1 MTPER
6 KEAITVALALVPNLL
21 PRNRLFA
28 FYTNSEAK
36 SARRRASALRGLV
49 AQLLEGADEI
59 RLQPRGESYVL
70 AFRMAGMHASRR
82 ALLSR
87 AEAACVAH
95 LVERGGGTIAGAPD
109 RSVLDAALA
118 NLDESRT
125 ISELEASGE
134 SA

>member
-6 KEAITVALALVPNLL
+6 KEAITVALALVPGLL

-49 AQLLEGADEI
+49 TQLLDGAEDV
-59 RLQPRGESYVL
+59 RLQPRGDSFVL
-70 AFRMAGMHASRR
+70 AFRVSSMHASRR
-82 ALLSR
+82 AVLSR

-95 LVERGGGTIAGAPD
+95 LVERGGGSIAGAPD
-109 RSVLDAALA
+109 RAALEAALA
-118 NLDESRT
+118 SLDERQT
-125 ISELEASGE
+125 ISDLEASG
-134 SA
+134 

>member
-1 MTPER
+1 MTPAR
-6 KEAITVALALVPNLL
+6 KEAITVALALVPTLL

-36 SARRRASALRGLV
+36 SARRRAAVLRGL
-49 AQLLEGADEI
+49 ASQLLDGAEDV
-59 RLQPRGESYVL
+59 RLQARGDSFVL
-70 AFRMAGMHASRR
+70 AYRVASVHASRR

-95 LVERGGGTIAGAPD
+95 LVERGGSSISGAPD
-109 RSVLDAALA
+109 RSVLEAALA
-118 NLDESRT
+118 NLDEGRT

-134 SA
+134 

>member
-6 KEAITVALALVPNLL
+6 KEAVTVALALVPNLL

-49 AQLLEGADEI
+49 AQLLNGAEDV
-59 RLQPRGESYVL
+59 RLQPRGESFVL
-70 AFRMAGMHASRR
+70 ACRVASVHASRR

-95 LVERGGGTIAGAPD
+95 LATRGGVSIPGAPD

-118 NLDESRT
+118 NLDEGRS
-125 ISELEASGE
+125 ISELEASG
-134 SA
+134 

>member
-6 KEAITVALALVPNLL
+6 KEAITVALALVPGLL

-49 AQLLEGADEI
+49 TQLLDGAEDV
-59 RLQPRGESYVL
+59 RLQPRGDSFVL
-70 AFRMAGMHASRR
+70 AFRVASVHASRR

-95 LVERGGGTIAGAPD
+95 LVERAGGSIAGAPD
-109 RSVLDAALA
+109 RSALENALA
-118 NLDESRT
+118 NLDEQRT
-125 ISELEASGE
+125 ISDLEASGE
-134 SA
+134 

>member
-6 KEAITVALALVPNLL
+6 KEAITIALALVPNLL

-36 SARRRASALRGLV
+36 SARRRASALRGV
-49 AQLLEGADEI
+49 VTQLLAGAEEI
-59 RLQPRGESYVL
+59 RLQPRGESFVL
-70 AFRMAGMHASRR
+70 AYRMAGLHASRR
-82 ALLSR
+82 ALLSC
-87 AEAACVAH
+87 AEAACIAH
-95 LVERGGGTIAGAPD
+95 LVERAGGSIAGAPD
-109 RSVLDAALA
+109 RSVLESALA
-118 NLDESRT
+118 NLDERRT